1 MTLGIIL
8 AFGALAMGVAGLIVM
23 RVARASSPTFPLVTR
38 PMDNTGRDE
47 VPAPIR
53 PDLSAG
59 QLVATLVATVYP
71 EQVTTDIAGRQQRLE
86 LIQEAS
92 IALFGSEYISAS
104 QVAAW
109 KQHYPELLHVV
120 SDSSWLR
127 QLPADRIGEID
138 RYRQPIHHV
147 SAAVKEHNTRFLAM

>member
-71 EQVTTDIAGRQQRLE
+71 EQVTTAGSLPTTTKTTSRLRRPCM
-86 LIQEAS
+86 L
-92 IALFGSEYISAS
+92 
-104 QVAAW
+104 
-109 KQHYPELLHVV
+109 
-120 SDSSWLR
+120 DSR
-127 QLPADRIGEID
+127 VDG
-138 RYRQPIHHV
+138 
-147 SAAVKEHNTRFLAM
+147 